1 MYFKDPEE
9 KMKKGRTTRTS
20 RKTDAQYVAE
30 IRGESTAARERSK
43 GLFATVCIGDIKT
56 SSYKNG
62 PAELKAFLD
71 LEQKTAT
78 IAAKSHSAEAPSE
91 FTREQATCASAI
103 AAQPSSDEA
112 PSCSQNA
119 SASQGTDQKVPPA
132 SASTNTTTKATSP
145 TKKSRSP
152 LKLKHSVEA
161 LVVSAPTGLPNVL
174 TNCFVSVL
182 LQVINSIVSL
192 PLDFKLIFNSYFAIF
207 SRFFERAH

>member
-20 RKTDAQYVAE
+20 RKTDAQYVEE
-30 IRGESTAARERSK
+30 IRSELTAARKRAK
-43 GLFATVCIGDIKT
+43 GFFATVCIGDIKT

-71 LEQKTAT
+71 LEHKTST
-78 IAAKSHSAEAPSE
+78 IPTNSHSAEAPSE

-119 SASQGTDQKVPPA
+119 SACQGTDQKVPPA
-132 SASTNTTTKATSP
+132 SVSTKATSP

-161 LVVSAPTGLPNVL
+161 FVVSAPTGLPNVL